1 MNGDPIQPDGR
12 KRSSRQHGLRLVLVV
27 VAMFGFGFAL
37 GPIYD
42 AVCKVTGINGKT
54 SGMQADVNA
63 MPAIDTS
70 RWVTVQ
76 FVTTV
81 NGGRDWE
88 FRAEQ
93 AEMRVHPGQLA
104 TVNFHAKNTEGR
116 DLVAQAVPNVAPW
129 NAARHLR
136 KTECFCFNNQPFKAG
151 ESKEMPVRFM
161 LDPALPAD
169 VDVVTLSYTFFDV
182 TESAARD
189 QGAAE
194 SPAATRVRS

>member
-1 MNGDPIQPDGR
+1 MSDPVAQDGR
-12 KRSSRQHGLRLVLVV
+12 KRSSQRHGVRLVV
-27 VAMFGFGFAL
+27 VVLAMFGFGFAL

-42 AVCKVTGINGKT
+42 ALCKVTGINGKT
-54 SGMQADVNA
+54 SGMQADANA
-63 MPAIDTS
+63 LPAIDTS

-81 NGGRDWE
+81 NGGRPWE

-93 AEMRVHPGQLA
+93 AEVRVHPGQLA

-161 LDPALPAD
+161 IDPALPAD

-182 TESAARD
+182 TESAARI
-189 QGAAE
+189 QA
-194 SPAATRVRS
+194 PAKDPQQS

>member
-1 MNGDPIQPDGR
+1 MSDPRASTRG
-12 KRSSRQHGLRLVLVV
+12 SRRHGLRLLVVV

-42 AVCKVTGINGKT
+42 AICKVTGINGKT
-54 SGMQADVNA
+54 SGTVADASVT
-63 MPAIDTS
+63 PQVDES
-70 RWVTVQ
+70 RLVTVQ

-81 NGGRDWE
+81 NGGRNWE

-93 AEMRVHPGQLA
+93 TEVKVHPGQLA
-104 TVNFHAKNTEGR
+104 TVNFFARNTEGR

-129 NAARHLR
+129 DAAKHLH

-169 VDVVTLSYTFFDV
+169 VDTVTLSYTFFDV
-182 TESAARD
+182 TESAKA
-189 QGAAE
+189 
-194 SPAATRVRS
+194 PAKDPQQS

>member
-1 MNGDPIQPDGR
+1 MSDPATQEDGR
-12 KRSSRQHGLRLVLVV
+12 RRNSRQHGLRLVVVV

-42 AVCKVTGINGKT
+42 ALCKVTGLNGKT
-54 SGMQADVNA
+54 SGMAADAQAL
-63 MPAIDTS
+63 PAIDTS

-81 NGGRDWE
+81 NGGRPWE

-93 AEMRVHPGQLA
+93 AEVRVHPGQLS
-104 TVNFHAKNTEGR
+104 TVKFHAKNTEAR
-116 DLVAQAVPNVAPW
+116 DLVAQAVPNIAPW

-136 KTECFCFNNQPFKAG
+136 KTECFCFNNQTFKAG

-182 TESAARD
+182 TESAAHD
-189 QGAAE
+189 KA
-194 SPAATRVRS
+194 PAKEPQQS

>member
-1 MNGDPIQPDGR
+1 MSGEPTPVDGR
-12 KRSSRQHGLRLVLVV
+12 VRSSRQHGLRLVVVV

-42 AVCKVTGINGKT
+42 ALCKVTGINGKT

-70 RWVTVQ
+70 RLVTVQ

-81 NGGRDWE
+81 NGGRNWE

-93 AEMRVHPGQLA
+93 AEVRVHPGQLA
-104 TVNFHAKNTEGR
+104 TVTFHAKNTEGR

-129 NAARHLR
+129 DAARHLH

-161 LDPALPAD
+161 LDPGLPAD

-182 TESAARD
+182 TESAARK
-189 QGAAE
+189 A
-194 SPAATRVRS
+194 PAKVPQQS

>member
-1 MNGDPIQPDGR
+1 MSGEPAAVEGR
-12 KRSSRQHGLRLVLVV
+12 QRSSRQHGLRLVVVV

-42 AVCKVTGINGKT
+42 ALCKVTGINGKT
-54 SGMQADVNA
+54 SGMQADANA

-70 RWVTVQ
+70 RLVTVQ

-81 NGGRDWE
+81 NGGRNWE

-93 AEMRVHPGQLA
+93 AEVRVHPGQLA

-129 NAARHLR
+129 NAARHLH

-151 ESKEMPVRFM
+151 ESKQMPVRFM
-161 LDPALPAD
+161 LDPDLPTD

-182 TESAARD
+182 TESAARK
-189 QGAAE
+189 A
-194 SPAATRVRS
+194 PAKVPQQS

>member
-1 MNGDPIQPDGR
+1 MSGESRPEEGR
-12 KRSSRQHGLRLVLVV
+12 QRSSRRHGLRLVVVV

-37 GPIYD
+37 GPIYS
-42 AVCKVTGINGKT
+42 ALCKITGINGKT
-54 SGMQADVNA
+54 SGMQADA
-63 MPAIDTS
+63 RSLPAIDTS
-70 RWVTVQ
+70 RLVTVQ

-88 FRAEQ
+88 FHAEK
-93 AEMRVHPGQLA
+93 AEVQVHPGQLA
-104 TVNFHAKNTEGR
+104 TVTFHAKNTEEH
-116 DLVAQAVPNVAPW
+116 DLIAQAVPNVAPW

-161 LDPALPAD
+161 LDPDLPAE

-182 TESAARD
+182 TESVARK
-189 QGAAE
+189 Q
-194 SPAATRVRS
+194 PAKDPQQS